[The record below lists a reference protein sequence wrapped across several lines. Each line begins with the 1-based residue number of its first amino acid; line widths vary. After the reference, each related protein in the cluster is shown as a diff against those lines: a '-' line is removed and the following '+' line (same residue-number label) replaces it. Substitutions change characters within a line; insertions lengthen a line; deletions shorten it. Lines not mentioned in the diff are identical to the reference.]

1 MKNQK
6 QGIAIAGSLI
16 SDVFY
21 QIDTYPDQ
29 GLLVNVRNTTHHVG
43 GSGNIILDLAKLD
56 SDLPV
61 KVYAIVGADNNGKH
75 LLSTLSKYKN
85 IDQAGITV
93 EGESSITMVMNAS
106 DTKQRTFFFIP
117 GASDVFDESYVN
129 WDNINAKIFHLE
141 YLLLMKKVDSF
152 DPEYG
157 THGAKMLCKAKQ
169 RGMLTSIDIVSE
181 QSDRAKTVIKSA
193 LKYTD
198 ICCINEFEAQ
208 SVTEINLVN
217 ENGELL
223 PSAVKQAIQKICS
236 LGVSKWIVIH
246 SPKESFGYDVEKD
259 EFVCLKSFNLPKD
272 YIKGT
277 TGAGDAYCGGILYGA
292 YCDYSITQAMEIA
305 RATATCS
312 LSENNGSDGLRP
324 ISDALAFVKR
334 FKEL

>member
-21 QIDTYPDQ
+21 QIDTYPNQ

-129 WDNINAKIFHLE
+129 WDNINAKIFHL
-141 YLLLMKKVDSF
+141 
-152 DPEYG
+152 
-157 THGAKMLCKAKQ
+157 
-169 RGMLTSIDIVSE
+169 
-181 QSDRAKTVIKSA
+181 
-193 LKYTD
+193 
-198 ICCINEFEAQ
+198 
-208 SVTEINLVN
+208 
-217 ENGELL
+217 
-223 PSAVKQAIQKICS
+223 
-236 LGVSKWIVIH
+236 
-246 SPKESFGYDVEKD
+246 
-259 EFVCLKSFNLPKD
+259 
-272 YIKGT
+272 
-277 TGAGDAYCGGILYGA
+277 
-292 YCDYSITQAMEIA
+292 
-305 RATATCS
+305 
-312 LSENNGSDGLRP
+312 
-324 ISDALAFVKR
+324 
-334 FKEL
+334 